1 MPTINQLIKH
11 PRTDKVKKSKV
22 PAMQQNPQ
30 KRGANLV
37 QNPRKYRK
45 SVANQWEYNP
55 V

>member
-1 MPTINQLIKH
+1 LQEGFIG
-11 PRTDKVKKSKV
+11 KKEAES
-22 PAMQQNPQ
+22 AAENPQ

-37 QNPRKYRK
+37 QNPMKYRK

>member
-1 MPTINQLIKH
+1 LQEGFIG
-11 PRTDKVKKSKV
+11 KKETKTAV
-22 PAMQQNPQ
+22 ENPQ

-45 SVANQWEYNP
+45 SVANQCEYNP